1 MRRSTVAAIAGLALF
16 GVATEARAFQ
26 RPSLTAGTGVTMAVD
41 GARDEA
47 GLGLSV
53 AAAWPVAPGWRLGAM
68 AFADDLGARA
78 ETLRDPN
85 DGTPLGTI
93 DTDHRMA
100 WGASWRADRT
110 FAAARGW
117 EPSLS
122 ATWGWYRL
130 ADDRLGRPTGGESS
144 TGVSV
149 GAGVSRVLRGDFAAG
164 ASLRW
169 HRLFNDRSRGW
180 LTAGLDW
187 TWR

>member
-1 MRRSTVAAIAGLALF
+1 MRARCGAAIAGLAL
-16 GVATEARAFQ
+16 VALAGEARALQ
-26 RPSLTAGTGVTMAVD
+26 RPSLTAGTAVTTADD
-41 GARDEA
+41 GARDEG
-47 GLGLSV
+47 GLGLSLS
-53 AAAWPVAPGWRLGAM
+53 ATWPIATRWSLGATV
-68 AFADDLGARA
+68 FADDLGAHA

-85 DGTPLGTI
+85 DGTPLGTV

-130 ADDRLGRPTGGESS
+130 ADDRLGRVTGGESS

-180 LTAGLDW
+180 VTAGLDW